1 MSVNSSLFK
10 SVLENAD
17 ASLKKYGFTLC
28 ESENSDCAVYTGE
41 HGVIKLTYEN
51 EKICA
56 FEGSDAENA
65 DSATKRIF
73 LSLLPEDSQ
82 TKDINYVSSE
92 FSSILDDKY
101 GVKTIAAKA
110 KKSGNKPA
118 QTVSKAAVK
127 NGSFY
132 DPVTLASRLCLVFP
146 EIRDDFKRMSGE
158 GEFLYD
164 EYFETYATPKII
176 EAINQNKPATMKK
189 MFQVL
194 NEVYEDGTNE
204 TQTLIAVSILGKL
217 ENNQV
222 LLARCVDYMSQTMTP
237 TVIEVNQ
244 YLSTR
249 GGKKALKKLENPP
262 VYKPKKKKKKSGFM
276 DTLMGGGSGTLQNQ

>member
-10 SVLENAD
+10 GILDNAD
-17 ASLKKYGFTLC
+17 ETLKKYGYTRC
-28 ESENSDCAVYTGE
+28 EFADDNSAVYSGE

-51 EKICA
+51 EKVCA
-56 FEGSDAENA
+56 FEGTDADNI
-65 DSATKRIF
+65 DSAKKRIF
-73 LSLLPEDSQ
+73 LSLLPEDAQ
-82 TKDINYVSSE
+82 AKDINYVSSE
-92 FSSILDDKY
+92 FCSILDDKY
-101 GVKTIAAKA
+101 GVKSVSART
-110 KKSGNKPA
+110 KKSGNKPV

-132 DPVTLASRLCLVFP
+132 DPITLASRLCLVFP
-146 EIRDDFKRMSGE
+146 EIRDDFKRMSSE

-176 EAINQNKPATMKK
+176 DAINKNQPATMKK

-204 TQTLIAVSILGKL
+204 TQTLIAVSVLGKL
-217 ENNQV
+217 QNNQV
-222 LLARCVDYMSQTMTP
+222 LLARCIDYMSQTMTP
-237 TVIEVNQ
+237 TVIEVNK
-244 YLSTR
+244 YLATS

-262 VYKPKKKKKKSGFM
+262 IYKPKKKKKKSGLM
-276 DTLMGGGSGTLQNQ
+276 DMLMGGGSGTIQNQ